1 MKSEIKAWILYVEG
15 RTYQLLLKLEWSRNW
30 FCDLEKK
37 NEDKDD
43 IEEKAIFK
51 TAKMKSQVNNLE
63 EYFFIKI
70 DDKDSHLR
78 NLKDNAE

>member
-1 MKSEIKAWILYVEG
+1 MKSEIKAWIRYVEG
-15 RTYQLLLKLEWSRNW
+15 RTYQLPLKLEWSRNW

-51 TAKMKSQVNNLE
+51 TVRMKSEVNNLE
-63 EYFFIKI
+63 KCFFLIKLN
-70 DDKDSHLR
+70 DEGERFVLAKS
-78 NLKDNAE
+78 